1 MKKQQ
6 RFLADFNLS
15 VNEKDKDV
23 QEKSVGVQDLKNG
36 DESVCESRTD
46 EHQEDINYSTWKTG
60 SRGQKA
66 AISRL

>member
-36 DESVCESRTD
+36 DESVC
-46 EHQEDINYSTWKTG
+46 
-60 SRGQKA
+60 
-66 AISRL
+66 